1 MADQMTPRRL
11 LVGYDG
17 SDGGRDALELARVLA
32 TETEGSIVVATVLFG
47 GPLPLEYAHLDKHE
61 AREAEPLFEEA
72 RAALSGI
79 DVQTRPYGGGS
90 PAAILTQLAEDEEER
105 FDAIVVGSPHRGA
118 VGRVLIGSVARNL
131 LNGGPREIFV
141 APRGYAEERHDPFRT
156 IAVGY
161 DASPEAKRAL
171 QSAEALAKHS
181 GATLRLLTAV
191 SMPVFVPGAVGYTP
205 GPIPLD
211 AEKLLSEAAAGV
223 DTTLAV
229 QERRLDGSPGSA
241 LVKACEDDVDLLVL
255 GSRGYGPLERV
266 LLGSVS
272 RQAAQDAPCPVLV
285 VPRP

>member
-1 MADQMTPRRL
+1 MADQTTARRL

-32 TETEGSIVVATVLFG
+32 TETERSVVVATVLFG
-47 GPLPLEYAHLDKHE
+47 EPLPLEFAHLEEHE

-72 RAALSGI
+72 RAMLSDI
-79 DVQTRPYGGGS
+79 DVETRPYGGGS

-105 FDAIVVGSPHRGA
+105 FDAIVLGSPHRGA

-141 APRGYAEERHDPFRT
+141 APRGYAEERHDPLRT

-171 QSAEALAKHS
+171 QNAEALARHS
-181 GATLRLLTAV
+181 NATLRLLTAV

-205 GPIPLD
+205 APIPLD
-211 AEKLLSEAAAGV
+211 AEKLLAEAA
-223 DTTLAV
+223 
-229 QERRLDGSPGSA
+229 
-241 LVKACEDDVDLLVL
+241 
-255 GSRGYGPLERV
+255 
-266 LLGSVS
+266 
-272 RQAAQDAPCPVLV
+272 AAQDAPCPVLV